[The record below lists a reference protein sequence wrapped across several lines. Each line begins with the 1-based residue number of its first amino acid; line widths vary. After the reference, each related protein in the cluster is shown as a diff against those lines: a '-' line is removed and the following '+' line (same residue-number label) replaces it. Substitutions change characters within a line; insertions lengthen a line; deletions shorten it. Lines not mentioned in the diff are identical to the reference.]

1 MLLNSFL
8 YLLLFLPVVAFGYY
22 YLHRNTATQFA
33 QSFLLVAS
41 LAFYAYAKLEYLPL
55 LVGSI
60 VFNCWAAH
68 RICRQTLPG
77 PRKAWLSAGLTVN
90 VLLLA
95 GFKYSGS
102 LLAWAAQAF
111 GHGFTPG
118 HLEFPL
124 GISFFTLTQVM
135 FLVDCYQGFS
145 QPVSLFDHATCVAF
159 FPSISS
165 GPIIRIAEL
174 QPQLHQELPAETR
187 ARQACDGLFLLALGL
202 TKKVVLA
209 DTLAQV
215 VNVGW
220 GSLGHLSSAEA
231 WIFSFAYTFQIY
243 FDFSGYTDMAMG
255 SAWLLGIQIPKNFN
269 APYLATSIS
278 EFWQRWHMSLTHFI
292 TNYLYTPI
300 LRSFGK
306 ATLATSA
313 VAVVLAMTIAGAW
326 HGPAWT
332 YVIFGVMHGVG
343 LAVNQ
348 VWKRRKLKMPRWLAW
363 LVTFLWVNAALVVF
377 RAPTVTA
384 ALDMLNAMLPRGNL
398 LDLTT
403 LMTANPMSATLSLSA
418 CALGIAIVFLTRTPS
433 WARAQALKLN
443 LASIVL
449 TSGLLLLSFL
459 YLNSTSAKTFVY
471 FAF

>member
-8 YLLLFLPVVAFGYY
+8 YLFLFLPVVALGYY
-22 YLHRNTATQFA
+22 YLGRAKATRFA
-33 QSFLLVAS
+33 QAFLLAVS
-41 LAFYAYAKLEYLPL
+41 LAFYAYAKPEYLPV

-60 VFNCWAAH
+60 LFNCWVAH
-68 RICRQTLPG
+68 RICRQPLPG
-77 PRKAWLSAGLTVN
+77 PRKAWLYAALTIN

-95 GFKYSGS
+95 AFKYSGP
-102 LLAWAAQAF
+102 LLGHIGQAV
-111 GHGFTPG
+111 GLGIDLG

-135 FLVDCYQGFS
+135 FLVDCYQGFA
-145 QPVSLFDHATCVAF
+145 QPVSLFDHATSVAF
-159 FPSISS
+159 FPCISS
-165 GPIIRIAEL
+165 GPITRIAEL
-174 QPQLHQELPAETR
+174 QPQLHQELPGEDR
-187 ARQACDGLFLLALGL
+187 ARQACHGLFLLALGL

-209 DTLAQV
+209 DTLAQI

-220 GSLGHLSSAEA
+220 GSVGHLSCIEA
-231 WIFSFAYTFQIY
+231 WTFSFAYTFQMY

-313 VAVVLAMTIAGAW
+313 VATILAMTIAGVW
-326 HGPAWT
+326 HGSAWT
-332 YVIFGVMHGVG
+332 YVIWGVMHGVA

-348 VWKRRKLKMPRWLAW
+348 IWKRRKLKMSRGLGWL
-363 LVTFLWVNAALVVF
+363 LTFLWVNATLVVF
-377 RAPTVTA
+377 RAPSVTS
-384 ALDMLNAMLPRGNL
+384 ALDMLKAMLPSANL
-398 LDLTT
+398 ADLTT
-403 LMTANPMSATLSLSA
+403 LLTAKPPSVTLSLTA
-418 CALGIAIVFLTRTPS
+418 VAVGIAIVFLTKTPS

-443 LASIVL
+443 FLSVVA
-449 TSGLLLLSFL
+449 TSSLLLLSFL

>member
-8 YLLLFLPVVAFGYY
+8 YLFLFLPVVAFGYY
-22 YLHRNTATQFA
+22 CLRRTKATQFA
-33 QSFLLVAS
+33 QGFLLAAS
-41 LAFYAYAKLEYLPL
+41 LAFYAYAKPEYLPL

-60 VFNCWAAH
+60 IFNCWAAH
-68 RICRQTLPG
+68 RICRQTRPG
-77 PRKAWLSAGLTVN
+77 PRKAWLYAGLTVN

-95 GFKYSGS
+95 GFKYSGP
-102 LLAWAAQAF
+102 LLGRIGQVL
-111 GHGFTPG
+111 GLGVDLG

-124 GISFFTLTQVM
+124 GISFFTLTQLM
-135 FLVDCYQGFS
+135 FLVDCYQDFA
-145 QPVSLFDHATCVAF
+145 QPVSLFDHATIVAF
-159 FPSISS
+159 FPCIAS
-165 GPIIRIAEL
+165 GPITRIAEL
-174 QPQLHQELPAETR
+174 QPQLHQEPAEDR
-187 ARQACDGLFLLALGL
+187 ARQACHGLFLLALGL

-220 GSLGHLSSAEA
+220 GSVEHLSCAEA
-231 WIFSFAYTFQIY
+231 WTFSFAYTFQIY

-269 APYLATSIS
+269 GPYLAISIS

-300 LRSFGK
+300 LRSFPK
-306 ATLATSA
+306 ATLAASA
-313 VAVVLAMTIAGAW
+313 LATTLAMTIAGAW

-332 YVIFGVMHGVG
+332 YVVFGVMHGVA

-348 VWKRRKLKMPRWLAW
+348 IWRRRKLQMPRWTGW
-363 LVTFLWVNAALVVF
+363 LLTFLWVNAAFVVF
-377 RAPTVTA
+377 RAPSVTS
-384 ALDMLNAMLPRGNL
+384 ALHMLEAMLPSRNL
-398 LDLTT
+398 LNMTT
-403 LMTANPMSATLSLSA
+403 LMAANPLSATLSLTA

-433 WARAQALKLN
+433 WARAQALTLN
-443 LASIVL
+443 SASIVL